1 MDIQKIADKI
11 LSGRFILTVLS
22 GLTFAYMS
30 CKGMLP
36 GEAVAAILVSVFT
49 SYFTRSDRKPVQ

>member
-1 MDIQKIADKI
+1 MDIQKIAEKI

-22 GLTFAYMS
+22 GLVFAYTA

-36 GEAVAAILVSVFT
+36 GEAVAAILVSVFAA
-49 SYFTRSDRKPVQ
+49 YFQRPDRKPAP